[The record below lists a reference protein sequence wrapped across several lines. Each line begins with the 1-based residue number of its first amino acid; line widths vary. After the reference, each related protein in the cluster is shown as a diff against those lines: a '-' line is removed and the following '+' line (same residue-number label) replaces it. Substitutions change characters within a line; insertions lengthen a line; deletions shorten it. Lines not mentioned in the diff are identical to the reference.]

1 MVTARMK
8 VTRVTPMGDPENPY
22 QVEVEMTPDYANGAN
37 KEWAYATPYGMCRLG
52 IDPEKT
58 DALRQLPLGQSLE
71 FQIVP
76 LPSLEAQQHEAS

>member
-8 VTRVTPMGDPENPY
+8 VTRVTPMGDPDKPY

-37 KEWAYATPYGMCRLG
+37 KEWSLATPSGMCRLV
-52 IDPEKT
+52 IDPAKT
-58 DALRQLPLGQSLE
+58 DALQQLPLGKSLE

-76 LPSLEAQQHEAS
+76 RDD